1 MLQFT
6 KSSITIVANES
17 SDMVANLLKAES
29 NEMIAINSNTEY
41 SLEDTGVRLQ
51 ISVKKESSKLVE
63 FSASCYIS
71 NDVDKNKHCGTVV
84 IRDGF
89 VIPSLRLDISID
101 DAERITRLA
110 RQSYEEVA
118 K

>member
-41 SLEDTGVRLQ
+41 SLEDTDIKLQ
-51 ISVKKESSKLVE
+51 VSVKRESSKVVE
-63 FSASCYIS
+63 FTASCFMS
-71 NDVDKNKHCGTVV
+71 NDVEKNKHCGTVV
-84 IRDGF
+84 IRDNY
-89 VIPSLRLDISID
+89 VIPSLRLDISMD
-101 DAERITRLA
+101 VAERITRLA
-110 RQSYEEVA
+110 RQAYEEVA